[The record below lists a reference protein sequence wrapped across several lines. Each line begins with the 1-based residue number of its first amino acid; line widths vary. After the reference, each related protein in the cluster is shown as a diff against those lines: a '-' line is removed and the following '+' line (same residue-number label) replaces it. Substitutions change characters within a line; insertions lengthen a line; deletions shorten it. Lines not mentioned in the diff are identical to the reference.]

1 MRPKLF
7 EYPYRVIRWST
18 TGTMI
23 EEVAGAA
30 HFSVA
35 LAAFEAALNA
45 WRDEE
50 MTLQQGARIMRKGL
64 RPRDA
69 PTADGSA
76 RSISEGTD

>member
-18 TGTMI
+18 TGAMI

-64 RPRDA
+64 RPRDSIEA
-69 PTADGSA
+69 KVIQPSEDDG
-76 RSISEGTD
+76 TN

>member
-1 MRPKLF
+1 MRSELF

-18 TGTMI
+18 SGTMI
-23 EEVAGAA
+23 EEVAGAV

-69 PTADGSA
+69 PIEAKVQTSEDDGTS
-76 RSISEGTD
+76 

>member
-64 RPRDA
+64 RPRDSIEA
-69 PTADGSA
+69 KVIQPSEDDG
-76 RSISEGTD
+76 TN